1 MKRILEYIL
10 EYYLI
15 KRCDMVITVSEGI
28 AQELSCRYRIAP
40 PLIIRNLDNRSQFP
54 SQEERTYTRF
64 VLNIPLDTILIA
76 YQGALTRDRGIFEL
90 IGAMSL
96 LPKNIHLLLMGPEP
110 QEDILKQIRSNPRVH
125 YPGMI
130 PLNLLYKYTSSA
142 DIGIAPIKTSGLK
155 SYSLAF
161 PNKFSQYMNAG
172 LALCLYDIKESREIF
187 KKCPCGIVIP
197 EITPE
202 SIHYSIKSLI
212 ENHDL
217 EILKKNSK
225 ECFLK
230 YYNWDIDREQLIKF
244 FNSIFTKTA
253 D

>member
-1 MKRILEYIL
+1 MKRCSL
-10 EYYLI
+10 
-15 KRCDMVITVSEGI
+15 VITVSDGV
-28 AQELSCRYRIAP
+28 ADELMLHNRIKRP
-40 PLIIRNLDNRSQFP
+40 EVIRNLENISGFLSDTERSQF
-54 SQEERTYTRF
+54 R
-64 VLNIPLDTILIA
+64 DTFSLPKEAILIV

-230 YYNWDIDREQLIKF
+230 YYNWDIDREILINNLLQL
-244 FNSIFTKTA
+244 TA
-253 D
+253 H